1 MMRTGIIAMLASIL
15 IFGSCVSNDKLPA
28 GILKPEKMQAVL
40 WDVIKAEAFTNE
52 FIKKDSAKNAT
63 AENVKLQ
70 QQIFAIHKISNTDF
84 YNSYDY
90 YKSNTVVFK
99 KIVDSMIAQAE
110 RNRYNKTQPLPAATK
125 PLSAEK

>member
-1 MMRTGIIAMLASIL
+1 MRRIIILLAGLAL
-15 IFGSCVSNDKLPA
+15 IASCANKDKVPD

-40 WDVIKAEAFTNE
+40 WDVIKADAFTAE
-52 FIKKDSAKNAT
+52 FIKKDSTKNAA
-63 AENVKLQ
+63 AENLKLQ
-70 QQIFAIHKISNTDF
+70 QQIFAIHKISKADF

-110 RNRYNKTQPLPAATK
+110 RKKTFNTKTFSTK
-125 PLSAEK
+125 PLQAE

>member
-1 MMRTGIIAMLASIL
+1 MMRTRILALLACVFIL
-15 IFGSCVSNDKLPA
+15 NSCVNKDKLPA

-52 FIKKDSAKNAT
+52 FIKKDSAKNAV

-70 QQIFAIHKISNTDF
+70 QQIFAIHKISKTDF

-90 YKSNTVVFK
+90 YKLNTVVFK

-110 RNRYNKTQPLPAATK
+110 RKKYNNTKTFETK
-125 PLSAEK
+125 PLQAQ